1 AIAGPQPRHRVAPV
15 ICHPDGSVDAVI
27 DQARW
32 PVTHGVGPEEGS
44 IERPQLR
51 QGITAVVRH
60 PDADR
65 TRGRGRNG
73 DSNRPIAYLGNF
85 PVGNRPV
92 AVAVSTSPPG
102 SVSIWV
108 ANNRSNALTKL
119 RAFDGA
125 LLGTYPVG
133 DGPSGL
139 VYDCVNASI
148 WVTNDRSNT
157 VTRLRASDGANLGTF
172 PVGKRPV
179 GIAFDGTSIWV
190 ANQFSDSVT
199 QLRALDGANLG
210 TIPVGRKP
218 FAVAFAGAYLCV
230 AISVS

>member
-1 AIAGPQPRHRVAPV
+1 MRSTPLRTKGLLEAASCAVVLALGISFAQTTSTQSQVVTLPV
-15 ICHPDGSVDAVI
+15 D
-27 DQARW
+27 R
-32 PVTHGVGPEEGS
+32 GPEGVAFDGVNIWIANS
-44 IERPQLR
+44 VGNTVTKLR
-51 QGITAVVRH
+51 AS
-60 PDADR
+60 DE
-65 TRGRGRNG
+65 
-73 DSNRPIAYLGNF
+73 AYLGNF

-108 ANNRSNALTKL
+108 ANNRSNTLTKL

-190 ANQFSDSVT
+190 SESHSRWRLLGATSGWQIMSV
-199 QLRALDGANLG
+199 RM
-210 TIPVGRKP
+210 
-218 FAVAFAGAYLCV
+218 
-230 AISVS
+230 